1 MKNNRGFLLA
11 ESLVVSTFVLT
22 VLIFLF
28 VQYQNLMT
36 TYKNNTDYN
45 NPEAIYNLGSF
56 GQYLNADPSRLTS
69 LSDSLGSNA
78 YIRVYD
84 KSSGGC
90 NVNLGLGTFC
100 DTIFNAA
107 GAKKVIYAGSDLTNL
122 KNYIKNNDDSYLN
135 QSLRDFIRRID
146 ADAIENKGRLIAQF
160 DNGYYATVALDTEVI
175 SDISTD
181 ACIIGGQQISPVTS
195 GDGIYKDEYESGR
208 CVYRGEN
215 PNNYIRFNN
224 ELWRIIAREAD
235 GTYKIIR
242 SEALPNRVFD
252 SQGARTTGYCS
263 HGEAPRRGCNV
274 WAATS
279 NMVGAPSEFI
289 SDTGNYLGI
298 IKGAVDKDSTLN
310 IYLNGE
316 YYNKLISDSKKLI
329 VNHDYNIGA
338 GVPVD
343 GTTNYVDVDLA
354 TQIEG
359 EKAYKWNGK
368 VGLISLSDYINA
380 NSNQSLC
387 GTLSKY
393 GGNDEKCRNS
403 NWMYIGRIWW
413 TLSPNRFDT
422 NYLWIVEEDGSING
436 LGSADGSTGVRP
448 SLFLN
453 SNLSLGGTGT
463 QSNPFTIQ

>member
-235 GTYKIIR
+235 GAYKIVR
-242 SEALPNRVFD
+242 NEVLPEDMPFDENDYRDSESN
-252 SQGARTTGYCS
+252 GAGGTYCANS
-263 HGEAPRRGCNV
+263 SYGCNA
-274 WAATS
+274 WAATA
-279 NMVGAPSEFI
+279 NMVGSPSEFTNGDY
-289 SDTGNYLGI
+289 SGTVLL
-298 IKGAVDKDSTLN
+298 DSSLN
-310 IYLNGE
+310 TYLNGE
-316 YYNKLISDSKKLI
+316 YLNSITVNKDKI

-338 GVPVD
+338 VVY
-343 GTTNYVDVDLA
+343 NNNDLA

-368 VGLISLSDYINA
+368 VGLISESDYINA
-380 NSNQSLC
+380 NSDMNTC

-393 GGNDEKCRNS
+393 NSKYKTCRNT
-403 NWMYIGRIWW
+403 NWMYISGTWW
-413 TLSPNRFDT
+413 SLSPDADYSYYVWRVYDVG
-422 NYLWIVEEDGSING
+422 YLDNNIAYNSH
-436 LGSADGSTGVRP
+436 GVRP
-448 SLFLN
+448 AVYLTS
-453 SNLSLGGTGT
+453 SLSLSGSGT

>member
-224 ELWRIIAREAD
+224 ELWRIIAKETD

-242 SEALPNRVFD
+242 NEVLPEDMPFDENDYRDSESN
-252 SQGARTTGYCS
+252 GAGGTYCANS
-263 HGEAPRRGCNV
+263 SYGCNA
-274 WAATS
+274 WAATA
-279 NMVGAPSEFI
+279 NMVGSPSEFTNGDY
-289 SDTGNYLGI
+289 SGTVLL
-298 IKGAVDKDSTLN
+298 DSSLN
-310 IYLNGE
+310 TYLNGE
-316 YYNKLISDSKKLI
+316 YLNSITVNKDKI

-338 GVPVD
+338 VVY
-343 GTTNYVDVDLA
+343 NNNDLA

-368 VGLISLSDYINA
+368 VGLISESDYINA
-380 NSNQSLC
+380 NSDMNTC

-393 GGNDEKCRNS
+393 NSKYKTCRNT
-403 NWMYIGRIWW
+403 NWMYISGTWW
-413 TLSPNRFDT
+413 SLSPDADYSYYVWRVYDVG
-422 NYLWIVEEDGSING
+422 YLDNNIAYNSH
-436 LGSADGSTGVRP
+436 GVRP
-448 SLFLN
+448 AVYLTS
-453 SNLSLGGTGT
+453 SLSLSGSGT

>member
-69 LSDSLGSNA
+69 LSNSLGSNA

-242 SEALPNRVFD
+242 NDVLEDRAFDEANHR
-252 SQGARTTGYCS
+252 STEKNSYCQS
-263 HGEAPRRGCNV
+263 PSVGCGVYAAVKGEFSTP
-274 WAATS
+274 
-279 NMVGAPSEFI
+279 
-289 SDTGNYLGI
+289 D
-298 IKGAVDKDSTLN
+298 GAVKGTVTEDSSIK
-310 IYLNGE
+310 IYLNDD
-316 YYNKLISDSKKLI
+316 YY
-329 VNHDYNIGA
+329 VNNINNTAKDQMTSHIFNIGA
-338 GVPVD
+338 VE
-343 GTTNYVDVDLA
+343 DLSEGA
-354 TQIEG
+354 DSIARNIAG
-359 EKAYKWNGK
+359 EKMYTWIGK
-368 VGLISLSDYINA
+368 VGLANVSDLLRASTNPLCTSATYSFDSQRDCNSNYLLSSTDYAWYWTINAYYKVTEPAFNRVWKGFSSSYFSAVVGTSNAAHTSSPRPVVYLTSSLS
-380 NSNQSLC
+380 
-387 GTLSKY
+387 LS
-393 GGNDEKCRNS
+393 
-403 NWMYIGRIWW
+403 
-413 TLSPNRFDT
+413 
-422 NYLWIVEEDGSING
+422 GS
-436 LGSADGSTGVRP
+436 
-448 SLFLN
+448 
-453 SNLSLGGTGT
+453 GT
-463 QSNPFTIQ
+463 QSDPYRIG

>member
-1 MKNNRGFLLA
+1 
-11 ESLVVSTFVLT
+11 
-22 VLIFLF
+22 
-28 VQYQNLMT
+28 MT

-224 ELWRIIAREAD
+224 EPWRIIA
-235 GTYKIIR
+235 
-242 SEALPNRVFD
+242 
-252 SQGARTTGYCS
+252 
-263 HGEAPRRGCNV
+263 
-274 WAATS
+274 
-279 NMVGAPSEFI
+279 
-289 SDTGNYLGI
+289 
-298 IKGAVDKDSTLN
+298 
-310 IYLNGE
+310 
-316 YYNKLISDSKKLI
+316 
-329 VNHDYNIGA
+329 
-338 GVPVD
+338 
-343 GTTNYVDVDLA
+343 
-354 TQIEG
+354 
-359 EKAYKWNGK
+359 
-368 VGLISLSDYINA
+368 
-380 NSNQSLC
+380 
-387 GTLSKY
+387 
-393 GGNDEKCRNS
+393 
-403 NWMYIGRIWW
+403 
-413 TLSPNRFDT
+413 
-422 NYLWIVEEDGSING
+422 
-436 LGSADGSTGVRP
+436 
-448 SLFLN
+448 
-453 SNLSLGGTGT
+453 
-463 QSNPFTIQ
+463 

>member
-69 LSDSLGSNA
+69 LSNSLGSNA

-100 DTIFNAA
+100 DTIFNAT

-208 CVYRGEN
+208 CVYRGAN

-224 ELWRIIAREAD
+224 ELWRIISKEAD
-235 GTYKIIR
+235 GAYKIVR
-242 SEALPNRVFD
+242 NEVLPEDMPFD
-252 SQGARTTGYCS
+252 NDNFRDKESNGAGGTYCANS
-263 HGEAPRRGCNV
+263 SYGCNA
-274 WAATS
+274 WAATA
-279 NMVGAPSEFI
+279 NMVGSPAEFTNGDY
-289 SDTGNYLGI
+289 SGTVLL
-298 IKGAVDKDSTLN
+298 DSSLN
-310 IYLNGE
+310 TYLNGE
-316 YYNKLISDSKKLI
+316 YLNSITVNKDKI

-338 GVPVD
+338 VVS
-343 GTTNYVDVDLA
+343 NNNDLA

-368 VGLISLSDYINA
+368 VGLISESDYINA
-380 NSNQSLC
+380 NSDMNTC

-393 GGNDEKCRNS
+393 NSKYKTCRNT
-403 NWMYIGRIWW
+403 NWMYINGTWW
-413 TLSPNRFDT
+413 WSLSPDAGYLYYVWRVYT
-422 NYLWIVEEDGSING
+422 NGYLDNY
-436 LGSADGSTGVRP
+436 SARSSYGVRP
-448 SLFLN
+448 AVYLTS
-453 SNLSLGGTGT
+453 SLSLSGSGT

>member
-235 GTYKIIR
+235 GAYKIVR
-242 SEALPNRVFD
+242 NEVLPEDMPFD
-252 SQGARTTGYCS
+252 
-263 HGEAPRRGCNV
+263 
-274 WAATS
+274 
-279 NMVGAPSEFI
+279 
-289 SDTGNYLGI
+289 
-298 IKGAVDKDSTLN
+298 
-310 IYLNGE
+310 
-316 YYNKLISDSKKLI
+316 
-329 VNHDYNIGA
+329 
-338 GVPVD
+338 
-343 GTTNYVDVDLA
+343 
-354 TQIEG
+354 
-359 EKAYKWNGK
+359 
-368 VGLISLSDYINA
+368 
-380 NSNQSLC
+380 
-387 GTLSKY
+387 
-393 GGNDEKCRNS
+393 GNDYRDS
-403 NWMYIGRIWW
+403 
-413 TLSPNRFDT
+413 
-422 NYLWIVEEDGSING
+422 
-436 LGSADGSTGVRP
+436 
-448 SLFLN
+448 
-453 SNLSLGGTGT
+453 
-463 QSNPFTIQ
+463 

>member
-224 ELWRIIAREAD
+224 ELWRIISKEAD
-235 GTYKIIR
+235 GTYKIVR
-242 SEALPNRVFD
+242 NKVLPEEMPFD
-252 SQGARTTGYCS
+252 NDNFRDKESNGAGGTYCANS
-263 HGEAPRRGCNV
+263 SYGCNA
-274 WAATS
+274 WAATA
-279 NMVGAPSEFI
+279 NMVGSPAEFTNGDY
-289 SDTGNYLGI
+289 SGTVLL
-298 IKGAVDKDSTLN
+298 DSSLN
-310 IYLNGE
+310 TYLNGE
-316 YYNKLISDSKKLI
+316 YLNSITVNKDKI

-338 GVPVD
+338 VVY
-343 GTTNYVDVDLA
+343 NNNDLA

-368 VGLISLSDYINA
+368 VGLISESDYINA
-380 NSNQSLC
+380 NSDMNTC

-393 GGNDEKCRNS
+393 NSKYKTCRNT
-403 NWMYIGRIWW
+403 NWMYISGTWW
-413 TLSPNRFDT
+413 SLSPDADYSYYVWRVYDVGYLD
-422 NYLWIVEEDGSING
+422 NY
-436 LGSADGSTGVRP
+436 SARSSYGVRP
-448 SLFLN
+448 AVYLTS
-453 SNLSLGGTGT
+453 SLSLSGSGT

>member
-22 VLIFLF
+22 VLIFLV

-69 LSDSLGSNA
+69 LSNSLGSNA

-107 GAKKVIYAGSDLTNL
+107 GAKKVIYVGSDLTNL

-224 ELWRIIAREAD
+224 ELWRIISKEAD
-235 GTYKIIR
+235 GTYKIVR
-242 SEALPNRVFD
+242 NKVLPEEMPFD
-252 SQGARTTGYCS
+252 NDNFRDKESNGAGGTYCANS
-263 HGEAPRRGCNV
+263 SYGCNA
-274 WAATS
+274 WAATA
-279 NMVGAPSEFI
+279 NMVGSPAEF
-289 SDTGNYLGI
+289 TNGNYSGTVLL
-298 IKGAVDKDSTLN
+298 DSSLN
-310 IYLNGE
+310 TYLNGE
-316 YYNKLISDSKKLI
+316 YLNSITVNKDKI

-338 GVPVD
+338 VVS
-343 GTTNYVDVDLA
+343 NNNDLA

-368 VGLISLSDYINA
+368 VGLISESDYINA
-380 NSNQSLC
+380 NSDMNTC

-393 GGNDEKCRNS
+393 NSKYKTCRNT
-403 NWMYIGRIWW
+403 NWMYISGTWW
-413 TLSPNRFDT
+413 WSLSPDADYSYYVWRVLNVG
-422 NYLWIVEEDGSING
+422 YLDNN
-436 LGSADGSTGVRP
+436 SAYNSRGVRP
-448 SLFLN
+448 AVYLTS
-453 SNLSLGGTGT
+453 SLSLSGSGT

>member
-235 GTYKIIR
+235 GAYKIVR
-242 SEALPNRVFD
+242 NEVLPEDMPFDENDYRDSESN
-252 SQGARTTGYCS
+252 GAGGTYCANS
-263 HGEAPRRGCNV
+263 SYGCNA
-274 WAATS
+274 WAATA
-279 NMVGAPSEFI
+279 NMVGSPSEFTNGDY
-289 SDTGNYLGI
+289 SGTVLL
-298 IKGAVDKDSTLN
+298 DSSLN
-310 IYLNGE
+310 TYLNGE
-316 YYNKLISDSKKLI
+316 YLNSITVNKDKI

-338 GVPVD
+338 VVY
-343 GTTNYVDVDLA
+343 NNNDLA

-368 VGLISLSDYINA
+368 VGLISESDYINA
-380 NSNQSLC
+380 NSDMNTC

-393 GGNDEKCRNS
+393 NSKYKTCRNT
-403 NWMYIGRIWW
+403 NWMYISGTWW
-413 TLSPNRFDT
+413 SLSPDADYSYYVWRVYDVG
-422 NYLWIVEEDGSING
+422 YLDNNIAYNSH
-436 LGSADGSTGVRP
+436 GVRP
-448 SLFLN
+448 AVYLTS
-453 SNLSLGGTGT
+453 SLSLSGSGT
-463 QSNPFTIQ
+463 QSNPFTLS

>member
-69 LSDSLGSNA
+69 LSNSLGSNA

-224 ELWRIIAREAD
+224 ELWRIISKEAD
-235 GTYKIIR
+235 GAYKIVR
-242 SEALPNRVFD
+242 NEVLPEDMPFD
-252 SQGARTTGYCS
+252 NDNFRDKESNGAGGTYCANS
-263 HGEAPRRGCNV
+263 SYGCNA
-274 WAATS
+274 WAATA
-279 NMVGAPSEFI
+279 NMVGSPAEFTNGDY
-289 SDTGNYLGI
+289 SGTVLL
-298 IKGAVDKDSTLN
+298 DSSLN
-310 IYLNGE
+310 TYLNGE
-316 YYNKLISDSKKLI
+316 YLNSITVNKDKI

-338 GVPVD
+338 VVS
-343 GTTNYVDVDLA
+343 NNNDLA

-368 VGLISLSDYINA
+368 VGLISESDYINA
-380 NSNQSLC
+380 NSDMNTC

-393 GGNDEKCRNS
+393 NSKYKTCRNT
-403 NWMYIGRIWW
+403 NWMYINGTWW
-413 TLSPNRFDT
+413 WSLSPDADYLYYVWRVYT
-422 NYLWIVEEDGSING
+422 NGYLDNY
-436 LGSADGSTGVRP
+436 SARSSYGVRP
-448 SLFLN
+448 AVYLTS
-453 SNLSLGGTGT
+453 SLSLSGSGT

>member
-69 LSDSLGSNA
+69 LSNSLGSNA

-224 ELWRIIAREAD
+224 ELWRIISKEAD
-235 GTYKIIR
+235 GTYKIVR
-242 SEALPNRVFD
+242 NKVLPEEMPFD
-252 SQGARTTGYCS
+252 NDNFRDKESNGAGGTYCANS
-263 HGEAPRRGCNV
+263 SYGCNA
-274 WAATS
+274 WAATA
-279 NMVGAPSEFI
+279 NMVGSPAEFTNGDY
-289 SDTGNYLGI
+289 SGTVLL
-298 IKGAVDKDSTLN
+298 DSSLN
-310 IYLNGE
+310 TYLNGE
-316 YYNKLISDSKKLI
+316 YLNSITVNKDKI

-338 GVPVD
+338 VVY
-343 GTTNYVDVDLA
+343 NNNDLA

-368 VGLISLSDYINA
+368 VGLISESDYINA
-380 NSNQSLC
+380 NSDMNTC

-393 GGNDEKCRNS
+393 NSKYKTCRNT
-403 NWMYIGRIWW
+403 NWMYISGTWW
-413 TLSPNRFDT
+413 SLSPDADYSYYVWRVYDVG
-422 NYLWIVEEDGSING
+422 YLDNNIAYNSH
-436 LGSADGSTGVRP
+436 GVRP
-448 SLFLN
+448 AVYLTS
-453 SNLSLGGTGT
+453 SLSLSGSGT
-463 QSNPFTIQ
+463 QSNPFTLS

>member
-69 LSDSLGSNA
+69 LSNSLGSNA

-175 SDISTD
+175 SDISTE

-242 SEALPNRVFD
+242 NEALPETRAFD
-252 SQGARTTGYCS
+252 SNKARTTGYCS
-263 HGEAPRRGCNV
+263 QGKAPNYGCNA
-274 WAATS
+274 WSSTA
-279 NMVGAPSEFI
+279 NMIGSPTTF
-289 SDTGNYLGI
+289 SDGTYSGS
-298 IKGAVDKDSTLN
+298 VDANSQMLT
-310 IYLNGE
+310 YLNGN
-316 YYNKLISDSKKLI
+316 YYGSITVNKDKII
-329 VNHDYNIGA
+329 NHDFNIGA
-338 GVPVD
+338 TRG
-343 GTTNYVDVDLA
+343 YDLN
-354 TQIEG
+354 TQIAE
-359 EKAYKWNGK
+359 EAAYKWNGNI
-368 VGLISLSDYINA
+368 GLITLSDFIRA
-380 NSNQSLC
+380 SSNQELC
-387 GTLSKY
+387 GTHSKY
-393 GGNDEKCRNS
+393 NDNYTTCGSE
-403 NWMYIGRIWW
+403 NWMSMGNETLE
-413 TLSPNRFDT
+413 TLSPYNGNST
-422 NYLWIVEEDGSING
+422 LWGTIGNG
-436 LGSADGSTGVRP
+436 TLGNITPSLPVGVRP

-453 SNLSLGGTGT
+453 SNLSLGGSGT

>member
-69 LSDSLGSNA
+69 LSNSLGSNA

-146 ADAIENKGRLIAQF
+146 ADAIENKGRLIAKF

-235 GTYKIIR
+235 GAYKIVR
-242 SEALPNRVFD
+242 NEVLPEDMPFDENDYRDSESN
-252 SQGARTTGYCS
+252 GAGGTYCANS
-263 HGEAPRRGCNV
+263 SYGCNA
-274 WAATS
+274 WAATA
-279 NMVGAPSEFI
+279 NMVGSPSEFTNGDY
-289 SDTGNYLGI
+289 SGTVLL
-298 IKGAVDKDSTLN
+298 DSSLN
-310 IYLNGE
+310 TYLNGE
-316 YYNKLISDSKKLI
+316 YLNSITVNKDKI

-338 GVPVD
+338 VVY
-343 GTTNYVDVDLA
+343 NNNDLA

-368 VGLISLSDYINA
+368 VGLISESDYINA
-380 NSNQSLC
+380 NSDMNTC

-393 GGNDEKCRNS
+393 NSKYKTCRNT
-403 NWMYIGRIWW
+403 NWMYISGTWW
-413 TLSPNRFDT
+413 SLSPDADYSYYVWRVYDVG
-422 NYLWIVEEDGSING
+422 YLDNNIAYNSH
-436 LGSADGSTGVRP
+436 GVRP
-448 SLFLN
+448 AVYLTS
-453 SNLSLGGTGT
+453 SLSLSGSGT

>member
-69 LSDSLGSNA
+69 LSNSLGSNA

-208 CVYRGEN
+208 CVYRGTN
-215 PNNYIRFNN
+215 PNNYIEFNG
-224 ELWRIIAREAD
+224 ELWRIISKEAD
-235 GTYKIIR
+235 GTYKILR
-242 SEALPNRVFD
+242 NETLPEKMAFD
-252 SQGARTTGYCS
+252 SKGARTTGYCS
-263 HGEAPRRGCNV
+263 QGNAPFAGCNA
-274 WAATS
+274 WSSTA
-279 NMVGAPSEFI
+279 NMVGSPSEF
-289 SDTGNYLGI
+289 TNVNYSGS
-298 IKGAVDKDSTLN
+298 VDADSEMLT
-310 IYLNGE
+310 YLNGE
-316 YYNKLISDSKKLI
+316 YLDSITVNKDKI
-329 VNHDYNIGA
+329 VNHDFSIG
-338 GVPVD
+338 GVTY
-343 GTTNYVDVDLA
+343 GNNDLQS
-354 TQIEG
+354 QITSENS
-359 EKAYKWNGK
+359 YKWNGNI
-368 VGLISLSDYINA
+368 GLISVSDYLRA
-380 NSNQSLC
+380 NSDMETC
-387 GTLSKY
+387 GTHST
-393 GGNDEKCRNS
+393 NNSANTTCRHT
-403 NWMYIGRIWW
+403 NWMHISGTYWW
-413 TLSPNRFDT
+413 TLSPSAGRAYGGFYVFT
-422 NYLWIVEEDGSING
+422 GGS
-436 LGSADGSTGVRP
+436 LLASDARYSSGVRP
-448 SLFLN
+448 AVFLSSSLSF
-453 SNLSLGGTGT
+453 SGSGS
-463 QSNPFTIQ
+463 QSDPYRIIG

>member
-224 ELWRIIAREAD
+224 ELWRIISKEAD
-235 GTYKIIR
+235 GAYKIVR
-242 SEALPNRVFD
+242 NEVLPEDMPFD
-252 SQGARTTGYCS
+252 NDNFRDKESNGAGGTYCANS
-263 HGEAPRRGCNV
+263 SYGCNA
-274 WAATS
+274 WAATA
-279 NMVGAPSEFI
+279 NMVGSPAEF
-289 SDTGNYLGI
+289 TNGNYSGTVLL
-298 IKGAVDKDSTLN
+298 DSSLN
-310 IYLNGE
+310 TYLNGE
-316 YYNKLISDSKKLI
+316 YLNSITVNKDKI
-329 VNHDYNIGA
+329 VNHDYGIGS
-338 GVPVD
+338 V
-343 GTTNYVDVDLA
+343 TYNNNDLQG
-354 TQIEG
+354 QIASENN
-359 EKAYKWNGK
+359 YKWNGSI
-368 VGLISLSDYINA
+368 GLISVSDYLKA
-380 NSNQSLC
+380 NSDMEKC
-387 GTLSKY
+387 GTHSKNNIKY
-393 GGNDEKCRNS
+393 TTCRNT
-403 NWMYIGRIWW
+403 NWMYISGTMWW
-413 TLSPNRFDT
+413 TLSP
-422 NYLWIVEEDGSING
+422 
-436 LGSADGSTGVRP
+436 SADYSYHVWRVNAVG
-448 SLFLN
+448 FLN
-453 SNLSLGGTGT
+453 SNDARYSLGVRPAVYLTSNLSLSGSGT

>member
-69 LSDSLGSNA
+69 LSNSLGSNA

-146 ADAIENKGRLIAQF
+146 ADAIENKGRLIAKF

-224 ELWRIIAREAD
+224 EPWRIIAREAD
-235 GTYKIIR
+235 GTYKILR
-242 SEALPNRVFD
+242 SETLPESQFD
-252 SQGARTTGYCS
+252 SVGARTTGYCL
-263 HGEAPRRGCNV
+263 GRALMYGCNA
-274 WAATS
+274 WSSTAH
-279 NMVGAPSEFI
+279 MVGSPSEFTNGE
-289 SDTGNYLGI
+289 DTGI
-298 IKGAVDKDSTLN
+298 VDADSEMLT
-310 IYLNGE
+310 YLNGE
-316 YYNKLISDSKKLI
+316 YLDSITANKDKIIS
-329 VNHDYNIGA
+329 HDYNIGA
-338 GVPVD
+338 VD
-343 GTTNYVDVDLA
+343 FNNNDLA
-354 TQIEG
+354 IQIEG

-380 NSNQSLC
+380 NSNQELC
-387 GTLSKY
+387 GTYSNNY
-393 GGNDEKCRNS
+393 NNFITCRNYD
-403 NWMYIGRIWW
+403 WMYIPNISWW
-413 TLSPNRFDT
+413 TLSPYAGTSDT
-422 NYLWIVEEDGSING
+422 VSLIHSNG
-436 LGSADGSTGVRP
+436 VLSSTNACGTNEVRP

-453 SNLSLGGTGT
+453 SNLSLGGSGT
-463 QSNPFTIQ
+463 QSDPYVIQ

>member
-235 GTYKIIR
+235 GAYKIVR
-242 SEALPNRVFD
+242 NEVLPEDMPFDENDYRDSESN
-252 SQGARTTGYCS
+252 GAGGTYCANS
-263 HGEAPRRGCNV
+263 SYGCNA
-274 WAATS
+274 WAATA
-279 NMVGAPSEFI
+279 NMVGSPSEFTNGDY
-289 SDTGNYLGI
+289 SGTVLL
-298 IKGAVDKDSTLN
+298 DSSLN
-310 IYLNGE
+310 TYLNGE
-316 YYNKLISDSKKLI
+316 YLNSITVNKDKI

-338 GVPVD
+338 VVY
-343 GTTNYVDVDLA
+343 NNNDLA

-368 VGLISLSDYINA
+368 VGLISESDYINA
-380 NSNQSLC
+380 NSDMNTC

-393 GGNDEKCRNS
+393 NSKYKTCRNT
-403 NWMYIGRIWW
+403 NWMYISGTWW
-413 TLSPNRFDT
+413 SLSPDADYSYYVWRVYDVG
-422 NYLWIVEEDGSING
+422 YLDNNIAYNSH
-436 LGSADGSTGVRP
+436 GVRP
-448 SLFLN
+448 AVHLTS
-453 SNLSLGGTGT
+453 SLSLSGSGT
-463 QSNPFTIQ
+463 QSDPYVIQ

>member
-224 ELWRIIAREAD
+224 ELWRIISKEAD
-235 GTYKIIR
+235 GAYKIVR
-242 SEALPNRVFD
+242 NEVLPEDMPFD
-252 SQGARTTGYCS
+252 NDNFRDKESNGAGGTYCANS
-263 HGEAPRRGCNV
+263 SYGCNA
-274 WAATS
+274 WAATA
-279 NMVGAPSEFI
+279 NMVGSPAEFTNGDY
-289 SDTGNYLGI
+289 SGTVLL
-298 IKGAVDKDSTLN
+298 DSSLN
-310 IYLNGE
+310 TYLNGE
-316 YYNKLISDSKKLI
+316 YLNSITVNKDKI

-338 GVPVD
+338 VVS
-343 GTTNYVDVDLA
+343 NNNDLA

-368 VGLISLSDYINA
+368 VGLISESDYINA
-380 NSNQSLC
+380 NSDMNTC
-387 GTLSKY
+387 GALSKY
-393 GGNDEKCRNS
+393 NSKYKTCRNT
-403 NWMYIGRIWW
+403 NWMYISGTWW
-413 TLSPNRFDT
+413 SLSPDADYSYYVWRVYDVG
-422 NYLWIVEEDGSING
+422 YLDNTIAYNSH
-436 LGSADGSTGVRP
+436 GVRP
-448 SLFLN
+448 AVYLTS
-453 SNLSLGGTGT
+453 SLSLSGSGT

>member
-69 LSDSLGSNA
+69 LSNSLGSNA

-208 CVYRGEN
+208 CVYRGTN
-215 PNNYIRFNN
+215 PNNYIEFNG
-224 ELWRIIAREAD
+224 ELWRIISKEAD
-235 GTYKIIR
+235 GTYKILR
-242 SEALPNRVFD
+242 NETLPEKMAFD
-252 SQGARTTGYCS
+252 SKGARTTGYCS
-263 HGEAPRRGCNV
+263 QGSAPRYGCNA
-274 WAATS
+274 WSSTA
-279 NMVGAPSEFI
+279 NMVGSPSEF
-289 SDTGNYLGI
+289 TNGNYSGS
-298 IKGAVDKDSTLN
+298 VDADSEMLT
-310 IYLNGE
+310 YLNGE
-316 YYNKLISDSKKLI
+316 YLDSITVNKDKI
-329 VNHDYNIGA
+329 VNHDFSIG
-338 GVPVD
+338 GVTY
-343 GTTNYVDVDLA
+343 GNNDLQS
-354 TQIEG
+354 QITSENS
-359 EKAYKWNGK
+359 YKWNGNI
-368 VGLISLSDYINA
+368 GLISVSDYLRA
-380 NSNQSLC
+380 NSDMETC
-387 GTLSKY
+387 GTHST
-393 GGNDEKCRNS
+393 NNSANATCRHT
-403 NWMYIGRIWW
+403 NWMHKSENDWW
-413 TLSPNRFDT
+413 TLSPDANSDYAYYGFHV
-422 NYLWIVEEDGSING
+422 YADGNLYG
-436 LGSADGSTGVRP
+436 GSACLSHGVRP
-448 SLFLN
+448 AVFLSSSLSF
-453 SNLSLGGTGT
+453 SGSGS
-463 QSNPFTIQ
+463 QSDPYRIIN